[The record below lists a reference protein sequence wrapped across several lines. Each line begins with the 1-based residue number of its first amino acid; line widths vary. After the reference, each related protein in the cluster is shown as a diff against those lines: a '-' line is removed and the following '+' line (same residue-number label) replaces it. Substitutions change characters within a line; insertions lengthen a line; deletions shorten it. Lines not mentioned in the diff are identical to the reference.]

1 MRLSVFWLAR
11 DECDVVMPYYYL
23 LNIIIKLN
31 HLFLTSFLPKSP
43 QKNDT
48 TTQQVDEEQ
57 YSLWLR
63 WMKNVPSPLFLDMS
77 SHVHEL
83 IYENHKTS
91 NDPWISEEHLEFVDM
106 SIEQYT
112 SRIGCHIILLPSGF
126 ETSPL
131 SLVESTGAHIYG
143 KLLYGGVNRFRLL
156 NLALSKKSKEFHHRT
171 Y

>member
-1 MRLSVFWLAR
+1 
-11 DECDVVMPYYYL
+11 
-23 LNIIIKLN
+23 
-31 HLFLTSFLPKSP
+31 
-43 QKNDT
+43 
-48 TTQQVDEEQ
+48 
-57 YSLWLR
+57 
-63 WMKNVPSPLFLDMS
+63 MS

-156 NLALSKKSKEFHHRT
+156 NLALSKKSKGFHHRT
-171 Y
+171 YTRKAPKVALKALYYKITLVVQITLVC